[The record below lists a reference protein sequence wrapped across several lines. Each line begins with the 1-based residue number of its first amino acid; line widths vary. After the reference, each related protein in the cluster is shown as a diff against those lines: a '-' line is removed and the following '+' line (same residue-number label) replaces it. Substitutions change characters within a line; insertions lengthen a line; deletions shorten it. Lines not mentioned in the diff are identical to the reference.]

1 MWMLSIT
8 IIMKLLIT
16 LTRLGSSLVFEI
28 VLISIKTFRLM
39 AYNTVLSIF
48 LVMQLAKM
56 SSDLKTWVSDKLM
69 SLLGYSQPTVVQYV
83 ITLCK
88 VFYT

>member
-1 MWMLSIT
+1 MDAINYNYNEALDNFNSFRKFVSIRNCVDFN
-8 IIMKLLIT
+8 KN
-16 LTRLGSSLVFEI
+16 
-28 VLISIKTFRLM
+28 FRLM
-39 AYNTVLSIF
+39 AYNKVLSIF